1 MLVTFLHAVLEG
13 PQMTG
18 NVASFKNIWMLMVKI
33 IYARFVLFL
42 IGGSCLHKSSWK
54 PCSVSETPVV
64 AKAHL
69 YSTLQSALFF
79 QYI

>member
-33 IYARFVLFL
+33 I
-42 IGGSCLHKSSWK
+42 
-54 PCSVSETPVV
+54 
-64 AKAHL
+64 
-69 YSTLQSALFF
+69 
-79 QYI
+79 